1 MNAFSKVSGNA
12 EFNHGGQL
20 ENIKRAYPNQAL
32 PWIDLSTG
40 ISPYAYTVSDNDI
53 RTIDLKCLPQD
64 HNCLTQAAYEYY
76 GTKQLSVI
84 PGSMWAIQMLPVI
97 RKLTANDPRPV
108 LLPRQGFN
116 EHGKAWTGQG
126 YNIETYERLPT
137 LDQLNRA
144 QVCIVINPN
153 NPTGSL
159 IEMAELTGIL
169 NILSASNA
177 WLIVDEAFI
186 DPYQNLKYS
195 MSSQTN
201 KEGLIVLRSFGKFF
215 GLAGL
220 RLGAILANKEI
231 QIQVSMM
238 LNNWSLSNVSQA
250 IGQKAWQD
258 KAWQAETKDKLIIS
272 GERLQTLFTK
282 LNYKTVGTVFFQ
294 TLYMA
299 NAKEFYQYL
308 LSSGIYT
315 RFLDKQDG
323 VRFGLPSLESQWERL
338 ELVITSF
345 KSFKSFKPYKSLEK
359 TP

>member
-1 MNAFSKVSGNA
+1 MNAFSKVSGIG

-20 ENIKRAYPNQAL
+20 EKIKRAYPNQIL

-40 ISPYAYTVSDNDI
+40 ISPYAYTVSDNNI
-53 RTIDLKCLPQD
+53 RTIDLKGLPQD
-64 HNCLTQAAYEYY
+64 HNFLTQAACEYY

-97 RKLTANDPRPV
+97 RKLTANDQRPV
-108 LLPRQGFN
+108 LIPKQGFN
-116 EHGKAWTGQG
+116 EHQKAWAGQG
-126 YNIETYERLPT
+126 YNIETYDRLPT
-137 LDQLNRA
+137 HDQLNRA
-144 QVCIVINPN
+144 QACIVINPN
-153 NPTGSL
+153 NPKGSL
-159 IEMAELTGIL
+159 IEMAELTAIL

-186 DPYQNLKYS
+186 DTYHNLKYS
-195 MSSQTN
+195 MASQAN

-231 QIQVSMM
+231 QTQVSLM
-238 LNNWSLSNVSQA
+238 LNNWSLSNVAQA
-250 IGQKAWQD
+250 IGQKAWLD
-258 KAWQAETKDKLIIS
+258 KAWQVEVKGKLITS
-272 GERLQTLFTK
+272 GERLQTLFSK

-308 LSSGIYT
+308 LSKGIYT
-315 RFLDKQDG
+315 RLLDKQEG
-323 VRFGLPSLESQWERL
+323 LRFGLPNSEPQWERL
-338 ELVITSF
+338 ESVITSF
-345 KSFKSFKPYKSLEK
+345 KTYKSLEK